1 MSQTLAETSGSDDRN
16 ELEKPRLI
24 YRVLLSDKT
33 NMSVK
38 SVLLVD
44 DDQDLLASLFDLIK
58 IAAGP
63 HPVTVVTA
71 ANGSEAY
78 FKAANSKF
86 DLVIC
91 DFMMPKTNGVDLVK
105 TIRAQKHHEKIPVIF
120 LTGYPEEVRTKT
132 KGLTSVGIAAKPFDA
147 DKFTDIVTKLLGFK
161 VPEGKAS

>member
-1 MSQTLAETSGSDDRN
+1 MKTTDLATMSS
-16 ELEKPRLI
+16 
-24 YRVLLSDKT
+24 
-33 NMSVK
+33 K

-44 DDQDLLASLFDLIK
+44 DDQDLLASLFDMIK

-63 HPVTVVTA
+63 HPVTIVTA

-120 LTGYPEEVRTKT
+120 LTGYPDEVRSKI
-132 KGLTSVGIAAKPFDA
+132 KGLVSVGIAAKPFDA

-161 VPEGKAS
+161 TSENKAG